1 MNKEVLANLRK
12 LSLGSMSQAL
22 ERQLEQPGTYE
33 DLGFTERLG
42 LLVDHEMQCRYQRRL
57 ERLVKRADFRLAAS
71 LDEIDYRA
79 TRNLNRQQIAELGHC
94 GWIEKAQN
102 LLITGPCGSGKS
114 YVACALGRSACMLN
128 HDVRYLRLPS
138 LLSQFDQAR
147 ATGSYHQFLQRL
159 GLVALIIIDD
169 WGLQPLTAADR
180 RDLMELMD
188 ARYGRRSVAVVSQ
201 LPVDSWHSGIGD
213 ATFAD
218 AILDRLIH
226 NAHRIVLQGESM
238 RKRNTVEPTPTARVE
253 TTPVE

>member
-1 MNKEVLANLRK
+1 MNRQVLTNLRK

-22 ERQLEQPGTYE
+22 EHQLEQPGTYE

-42 LLVDHEMQCRYQRRL
+42 LLVDHELQCRHQRRL
-57 ERLVKRADFRLAAS
+57 QRLIKGAGFRLAAS
-71 LDEIDYRA
+71 LDDIDYRA
-79 TRNLNRQQIAELGHC
+79 SRGLSRQQIAELGHC

-114 YVACALGRSACMLN
+114 HVACALGRSACLLN

-147 ATGSYHQFLQRL
+147 ATGSYHQFIQRL
-159 GLVALIIIDD
+159 GQVSLVIIDD

-188 ARYGRRSVAVVSQ
+188 VRYGRRSVAMVSQ
-201 LPVDSWHSGIGD
+201 LPVDSWHSAIGD
-213 ATFAD
+213 PTLAD

-226 NAHRIVLQGESM
+226 NAHRIALQGESM
-238 RKRNTVEPTPTARVE
+238 RKRNALEPAATHEPGPA
-253 TTPVE
+253 